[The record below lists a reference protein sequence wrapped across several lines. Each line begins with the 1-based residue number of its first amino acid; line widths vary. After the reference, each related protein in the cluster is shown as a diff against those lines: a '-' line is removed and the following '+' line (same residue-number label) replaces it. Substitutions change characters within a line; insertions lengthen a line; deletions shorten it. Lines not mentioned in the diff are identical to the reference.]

1 MTEDYILLNVNCKD
15 QQRIIEESKKI
26 SFVKLVK
33 FVEGAVLGS
42 TECM

>member
-26 SFVKLVK
+26 SFVKMVK
-33 FVEGAVLGS
+33 FVEAVVLGS
-42 TECM
+42 TECK